1 MAKRRNGEGS
11 WGTKKINGIT
21 YKRFRSP
28 EGKDFYGKTEKAAKL
43 KYMKWKDEDK
53 ELPKEQKTLDDV
65 AEEWLKSKKKQVK
78 NTTYDGYE
86 YFVQNVLKY
95 DKGYTIN
102 TMQMHTITDDHVQ
115 SYIDNWADWLPMNS
129 IRKNK
134 ALLNQIFNF
143 AKRKKYILSNPLEEV
158 KLPIEEQVTKK
169 TREPIFLT
177 TEDRKKL
184 ENFADMKM
192 KTKEYYKYGNNSK
205 VIVFLLHTGLRISEL
220 IALKWKNVNLKDR
233 TIFITE
239 NAPEIKNRNKS
250 GNKYILD
257 HTTPKR
263 KSSQRYVPLSD
274 IAYDIIMFFHD
285 NYPHSDNDL
294 VFVSTVGTPI
304 QRRNVNRTLAN
315 LLEIGDC
322 SNKAATAHDLRHSF
336 GSELIRNGVDIKV
349 VSELMG
355 HKDIQ
360 TTYNIYIHI
369 IPEQKSNAIS
379 IFNNDKKEKTKEAED

>member
-53 ELPKEQKTLDDV
+53 EIPKEQKTLDDV

-102 TMQMHTITDDHVQ
+102 RMQMHTITDDHVL
-115 SYIDNWADWLPMNS
+115 SYINNWADWLPMNS

-220 IALKWKNVNLKDR
+220 IALKWKNVKTVL
-233 TIFITE
+233 
-239 NAPEIKNRNKS
+239 
-250 GNKYILD
+250 YLL
-257 HTTPKR
+257 R
-263 KSSQRYVPLSD
+263 KMLQR
-274 IAYDIIMFFHD
+274 
-285 NYPHSDNDL
+285 
-294 VFVSTVGTPI
+294 
-304 QRRNVNRTLAN
+304 
-315 LLEIGDC
+315 
-322 SNKAATAHDLRHSF
+322 
-336 GSELIRNGVDIKV
+336 
-349 VSELMG
+349 
-355 HKDIQ
+355 
-360 TTYNIYIHI
+360 
-369 IPEQKSNAIS
+369 
-379 IFNNDKKEKTKEAED
+379 